1 MATTS
6 SPPLTLHQVELAAKA
21 KLSQHIYEFYAS
33 GSDDEEALRRNV
45 DAFNRYGNPL
55 TKFHSLFIRPRVLV
69 DVSRVD
75 TSTKLFGWSSPLPIS
90 IAPSAMQKLAGGEG
104 ELDVARAAASLG
116 VNVTLSSQSTTSLED
131 VQAARQKV
139 MRHARRQ
146 APPPWMQLYLYEDVT
161 KSVNL
166 IRRAQAASYEALVLT
181 VDTPVLGNRLA
192 ERRTAVSLPLGMSLP
207 NTETPSNSNSKLPS
221 VNRLLMNARTATEAA
236 DLLASAGSKM
246 HSSSLTWAKTMSFLR
261 GVTKMK
267 IILKGIMTGE
277 DAALA
282 VEHGA
287 DAIIVSNH
295 GGRQLSN
302 TCATIEALP
311 EIVDAVN
318 GRIPVILDGGIRTGA
333 DVFKALALGAD
344 FVSIGRP
351 VLWGLAYAGQNGVES
366 VLHILEREF
375 SRTMA
380 LAGVNKVA
388 DIKRDRL
395 GVVAR
400 DGFGISK
407 L

>member
-1 MATTS
+1 MAATS
-6 SPPLTLHQVELAAKA
+6 SQPLTLHQVELAAKA
-21 KLSQHIYEFYAS
+21 KLPQHIYEFYAS
-33 GSDDEEALRRNV
+33 GSDDEGALRRNV

-55 TKFHSLFIRPRVLV
+55 NKFHSPRVLI

-75 TSTKLFGWSSPLPIS
+75 TSTKLFGWYSPLPIS

-104 ELDVARAAASLG
+104 ELDVARAAASVG

-139 MRHARRQ
+139 MRDARRH
-146 APPPWMQLYLYEDVT
+146 APPPWMQLYLYEDVN
-161 KSVNL
+161 KSINL
-166 IRRAQAASYEALVLT
+166 IKRAQAASYEALVLT

-192 ERRTAVSLPLGMSLP
+192 ERRTAVVLPSGMSLP
-207 NTETPSNSNSKLPS
+207 NTEIPSNSNSKLPS

-236 DLLASAGSKM
+236 DLLASAGSRM
-246 HSSSLTWAKTMSFLR
+246 HSSSLTWVKTMSFLR

-311 EIVDAVN
+311 EIVDAVK

-366 VLHILEREF
+366 VLHILEREL

-400 DGFGISK
+400 DGFGIAK

>member
-1 MATTS
+1 MAMTL
-6 SPPLTLHQVELAAKA
+6 SPPLTLHEVELAAKA
-21 KLSQHIYEFYAS
+21 KLPQHIYEFYAS
-33 GSDDEEALRRNV
+33 GSDDEKALRRNI
-45 DAFNRYGNPL
+45 DAFNR
-55 TKFHSLFIRPRVLV
+55 LFIRPRVLI

-75 TSTKLFGWSSPLPIS
+75 TSTKLFGWSSPIPIS
-90 IAPSAMQKLAGGEG
+90 IAPSAMQKLAGGQG
-104 ELDVARAAASLG
+104 ELDVARAAASMG
-116 VNVTLSSQSTTSLED
+116 VNVTLSSQSTASLED
-131 VQAARQKV
+131 VQATRQKA
-139 MRHARRQ
+139 MRDAGRQ
-146 APPPWMQLYLYEDVT
+146 APPPWMQLYLYEDVK

-166 IRRAQAASYEALVLT
+166 IRRAEAASYEALVLT

-192 ERRTAVSLPLGMSLP
+192 ERRTAVVLPPGMSLP
-207 NTETPSNSNSKLPS
+207 NTETPSNPNSKLPS

-236 DLLASAGSKM
+236 DLIASAGSRM
-246 HSSSLTWAKTMSFLR
+246 HSSSLAWARTVSFLR

-282 VEHGA
+282 VKHGA

-311 EIVDAVN
+311 EIVDAVK

-400 DGFGISK
+400 DGFGVAK

>member
-6 SPPLTLHQVELAAKA
+6 SPPLTLREVELAAKT
-21 KLSQHIYEFYAS
+21 KLPQHIYEFYAS
-33 GSDDEEALRRNV
+33 GSDDEKALRRNV
-45 DAFNRYGNPL
+45 DAFNRL
-55 TKFHSLFIRPRVLV
+55 LIRPRVLI

-90 IAPSAMQKLAGGEG
+90 IAPSAMQKLAGGQG
-104 ELDVARAAASLG
+104 ELDVAMAAASMG

-139 MRHARRQ
+139 MRDTGRQ
-146 APPPWMQLYLYEDVT
+146 APPPWMQLYLYEDAK

-166 IRRAQAASYEALVLT
+166 IRRAEAASYEALVLT

-192 ERRTAVSLPLGMSLP
+192 ERRTAVVLPPGMSLP
-207 NTETPSNSNSKLPS
+207 NTETPSHSNSKLPS

-236 DLLASAGSKM
+236 DLLASAGSRM

-277 DAALA
+277 DAVLA

-311 EIVDAVN
+311 EIVDAVK
-318 GRIPVILDGGIRTGA
+318 GRVPVILDGGIKTGA
-333 DVFKALALGAD
+333 DAFKALALGAD

-351 VLWGLAYAGQNGVES
+351 VLWGLAYDGQNGVES

-380 LAGVNKVA
+380 LAG
-388 DIKRDRL
+388 
-395 GVVAR
+395 
-400 DGFGISK
+400 
-407 L
+407 

>member
-1 MATTS
+1 MTS
-6 SPPLTLHQVELAAKA
+6 SPPLTLYEVEVAAKA
-21 KLSQHIYEFYAS
+21 KLPQHIYKFYAS
-33 GSDDEEALRRNV
+33 GSDDEKALRRNV
-45 DAFNRYGNPL
+45 DAFNRL
-55 TKFHSLFIRPRVLV
+55 LIRPRVLI

-90 IAPSAMQKLAGGEG
+90 IAPSAMQQLAGGQG
-104 ELDVARAAASLG
+104 ELDVAMAAAFMG

-139 MRHARRQ
+139 MRDAGRQ
-146 APPPWMQLYLYEDVT
+146 APPPWMQLYLCEDVK

-166 IRRAQAASYEALVLT
+166 IRRAEAASYEALVLT

-192 ERRTAVSLPLGMSLP
+192 ERRTAVVLPPGMSLP
-207 NTETPSNSNSKLPS
+207 NTETPPNSNSKLPS
-221 VNRLLMNARTATEAA
+221 INRLLMNARTATEAA
-236 DLLASAGSKM
+236 DLLASAGSRM

-267 IILKGIMTGE
+267 IILKGIMTAE

-311 EIVDAVN
+311 EIVDAVK
-318 GRIPVILDGGIRTGA
+318 GLIPVILDGGIRTGA

-351 VLWGLAYAGQNGVES
+351 VLWGLAYDGQNGVES

-400 DGFGISK
+400 DGFGIAK